1 MLQGKIRGIWEE
13 AITGISSLLNRI
25 KSLLSNTL
33 SAPRHLKAQVREVEG
48 SNDPP
53 SGSLQGACLGCSTE
67 AVRLPLK
74 TETTSSFHRERQP
87 QGKLSLQ
94 KLQPRESYTL
104 VGYER

>member
-74 TETTSSFHRERQP
+74 TETTSSFHREAATGQTVFAKTSAER
-87 QGKLSLQ
+87 KLHFS
-94 KLQPRESYTL
+94 RI
-104 VGYER
+104 